1 MQIFV
6 NKCTNEAMTKAI
18 DEKKKMVSHKPW
30 NKKEFQSWYQTEKM
44 VLTDLIKKKGGG
56 TEK

>member
-1 MQIFV
+1 
-6 NKCTNEAMTKAI
+6 MTKAI
-18 DEKKKMVSHKPW
+18 DEKKKMVSHKRW

-56 TEK
+56 KEK